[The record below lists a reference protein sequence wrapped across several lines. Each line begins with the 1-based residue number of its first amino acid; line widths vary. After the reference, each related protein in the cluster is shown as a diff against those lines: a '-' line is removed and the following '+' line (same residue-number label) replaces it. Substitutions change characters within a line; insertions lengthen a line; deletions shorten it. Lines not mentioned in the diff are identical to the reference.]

1 MLNLSEN
8 TISNEFPFTDLDSYK
23 KIGEPKFRKLLVKLL
38 FGLAFGLVIVLFLP
52 WTQNIRAKGYLTT
65 ISPGQRPQKIVSTIA
80 GKIDKWFVNEGQFV
94 SKGDTIAHITEVKD
108 NYFDPELLE
117 RTRNLIKSKS
127 FAVSSYKEKIYSLE
141 QQIQA
146 LKATQDLKE
155 QQAKNYLRQAELK
168 LVSDSVNLIAE
179 KVNVKV
185 AQQQLER
192 MEELHKEGLKSLT
205 DLETR
210 RLKYQEA
217 EAKVVSVEN
226 QFLSSQNNLMNA
238 KAEIFSI
245 QNQFREKVSKASS
258 EKFEAMSALY
268 DAEAELN
275 KIQNQLANYTIR
287 AGLYY
292 ITAPQNG
299 YITKAMKSGVGEM
312 VKEGDQ
318 LITIMPQSAEL
329 AVEMYVDP
337 VDLPLIEKE
346 QKVRFIFDGWPVLVF
361 SGWPGLSFGTFGGK
375 VIAMDNYI
383 SENGKYRVLVG
394 PDDGD
399 LPWPKALRFGSGANA
414 MALLNDVPIWY
425 ELWRQLNSFP
435 PDYYVVEGDKE
446 EKKK

>member
-8 TISNEFPFTDLDSYK
+8 TISDEFPFTDLDSYK

-38 FGLAFGLVIVLFLP
+38 FGLAFGLFIVLFLP

-65 ISPGQRPQKIVSTIA
+65 ISPEQRPQKIVSTIA
-80 GKIDKWFVNEGQFV
+80 GKIDKWFVNEGQYV

-117 RTRNLIKSKS
+117 RTKNLIKSKS

-141 QQIQA
+141 QQVQA

-155 QQAKNYLRQAELK
+155 QQARNYLRQAELK

-185 AQQQLER
+185 AKQQLER

-258 EKFEAMSALY
+258 EKFEAMSAMY

-337 VDLPLIEKE
+337 VDLPLIKKD
-346 QKVRFIFDGWPVLVF
+346 QTVRFIFDGWPALVF
-361 SGWPGLSFGTFGGK
+361 SGWPGLSFGTFAGK

-394 PDDGD
+394 PDDRD

-435 PDYYVVEGDKE
+435 PDYYVIQGDKE
-446 EKKK
+446 ENTK